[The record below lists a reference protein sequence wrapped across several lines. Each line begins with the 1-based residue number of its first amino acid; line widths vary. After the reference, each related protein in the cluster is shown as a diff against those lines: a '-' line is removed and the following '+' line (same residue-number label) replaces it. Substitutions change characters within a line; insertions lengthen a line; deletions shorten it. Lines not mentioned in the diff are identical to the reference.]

1 MAQQTIGIGASAN
14 DGTGDPLRT
23 AFDKTNDNF
32 DELYIEK
39 DFLLAQTGFASYAD
53 NVYTS
58 GSPFVLTSGVDTL
71 LVNRAKT
78 IVDSQIP
85 TDIKTFYCP
94 TELVVSGVTGTF
106 LEAEVIT
113 GGTSGATGTLKEI
126 SSLKYRITNL
136 TGDFTT
142 TETITGG
149 TSGAT
154 AIVDSKKNALI
165 TGRDGDNLDI
175 MLYFKAVPSATNS
188 ELDIWVD
195 IGGSIGELYRQTIYF
210 RGTTEKG
217 VIYTLP
223 SAYTLNTWE
232 ANGGQIYIRATGANF
247 DIYSMNFNFDRS
259 HKAR

>member
-1 MAQQTIGIGASAN
+1 MAQQTIQTTDTLNEGRVKI
-14 DGTGDPLRT
+14 
-23 AFDKTNDNF
+23 NDNF
-32 DELYIEK
+32 DELYIGKEL
-39 DFLLAQTGFASYAD
+39 LLAQTGFASYAD
-53 NVYTS
+53 NAYTS
-58 GSPFVLTSGVDTL
+58 GSPFVLTSGVNTL

-85 TDIKTFYCP
+85 IDIKTFYCP
-94 TELVVSGVTGTF
+94 TELVVSGVTGAF
-106 LEAEVIT
+106 VEGEVIT

-142 TETITGG
+142 TETITGV

-154 AIVDSKKNALI
+154 ATVSSKKNALI

-175 MLYFKAVPSATNS
+175 MLYFKAVPSASNS
-188 ELDIWVD
+188 ELDIWINV
-195 IGGSIGELYRQTIYF
+195 GGSIGELYRQTIYF

-217 VIYTLP
+217 VIYNLP
-223 SAYTLNTWE
+223 SAYTLSDWE
-232 ANGGQIYIRATGANF
+232 ANGAQVYIRATGANF
-247 DIYSMNFNFDRS
+247 KIYSMNFNFDRS